1 MSDIIPNVVISM
13 PSQLFTLAR
22 KFQAASNGKI
32 YIGKIDTDPTLPEN
46 QIQVYLENEDGS
58 HIPVPQPLI
67 INQAGFPVYN
77 GQIAKFVT
85 VEGHSMA
92 VYDSYG
98 ALQHYYSNVLKYDP
112 DQFDIKIT
120 PVINS
125 KVQYFDDIESLRNS
139 ENIKSRS
146 LYVIEYFKGSS
157 IGGGYFYIDYED
169 KLSLDNGGTVIVN
182 NDGFRI
188 KRLTDTI
195 RLSEFGI
202 FNNSPLVTKENCE
215 AAFKWGFENGYT
227 KFETSISEI
236 TLDFPLHIKIP
247 DDYIYD
253 SIEINSSGVH
263 KFKYD
268 LVIQIPEWQHKKTDY
283 LYAIFGNGKTR
294 VNINLNFDNSGMGNS
309 KPNTRGK
316 TIGLRIDDCPNSY
329 LNVFGKNNNG
339 YGVWIVSSDNTE
351 IKLVGRNLDGYQYTD
366 VKDDSGNLVAFDDY
380 GDALYIASN
389 NITVSYLD
397 VRTDRGG
404 RAGVVFE
411 GTFTKS
417 ESVNG
422 QLNNFNIVGYDRGVH
437 IESTKENMGSI
448 FISNGR
454 LLNNNTQILS
464 FNGNSDKVKNRIDV
478 SVDNVQF
485 LYDHQISPYITEG
498 RAFFSRGAFMLSGSN
513 MNSSN
518 CVFGMNDYP
527 SVIAGN
533 GTYKSANDTYMLD
546 SSGLQLSYGSVEIN
560 NLNARATKKD
570 FKFNGNTLIRD
581 SAFGGNVY
589 LTEIW
594 GKYHIDNVTF
604 SGNKT
609 SPSGHL
615 IFPYIRRA
623 GYYSN
628 ITFDYVIDYAIDNR
642 NENSKFNLP
651 LINYIRVLSGDD
663 AGRLFLP
670 TNTTTNNR
678 YIRSVPSYTLF
689 GTIESEVV

>member
-1 MSDIIPNVVISM
+1 MD
-13 PSQLFTLAR
+13 
-22 KFQAASNGKI
+22 SN
-32 YIGKIDTDPTLPEN
+32 DT
-46 QIQVYLENEDGS
+46 
-58 HIPVPQPLI
+58 
-67 INQAGFPVYN
+67 
-77 GQIAKFVT
+77 
-85 VEGHSMA
+85 
-92 VYDSYG
+92 
-98 ALQHYYSNVLKYDP
+98 
-112 DQFDIKIT
+112 IT
-120 PVINS
+120 PDNS
-125 KVQYFDDIESLRNS
+125 
-139 ENIKSRS
+139 
-146 LYVIEYFKGSS
+146 
-157 IGGGYFYIDYED
+157 
-169 KLSLDNGGTVIVN
+169 GTVFIN
-182 NDGFRI
+182 KSGQRI
-188 KRLTDTI
+188 KRI
-195 RLSEFGI
+195 LSNICRWEDFGI
-202 FNNSPLVTKENCE
+202 INNSPLVTKENCE

-351 IKLVGRNLDGYQYTD
+351 IKLVGRNLDGYQSTD
-366 VKDDSGNLVAFDDY
+366 IKDDSGNVVAFDDY

-464 FNGNSDKVKNRIDV
+464 FNGNIDKDINRIDTF
-478 SVDNVQF
+478 VDKVEFKYNN
-485 LYDHQISPYITEG
+485 QISPWITEG
-498 RAFFSRGAFMLSGSN
+498 KSIFSKGHFMLSGGTLSTSN
-513 MNSSN
+513 CIFHRHTNSSVCVGSGLYRGDGDIWLDSSMFISAPYSDVELHN
-518 CVFGMNDYP
+518 VNARLCKNKIELSNNAMICSCVFGGDLNLKGAWSKYTLRNI
-527 SVIAGN
+527 VFN
-533 GTYKSANDTYMLD
+533 GTKEN
-546 SSGLQLSYGSVEIN
+546 
-560 NLNARATKKD
+560 
-570 FKFNGNTLIRD
+570 
-581 SAFGGNVY
+581 
-589 LTEIW
+589 
-594 GKYHIDNVTF
+594 
-604 SGNKT
+604 
-609 SPSGHL
+609 PSGHL
-615 IFPYIRRA
+615 NMPGVRRSSYID
-623 GYYSN
+623 N
-628 ITFDYVIDYAIDNR
+628 ITFDYVNDYAIDNT
-642 NENSKFNLP
+642 NENTKYSIP
-651 LINYIRVLSGDD
+651 VINMIKVLNGNK
-663 AGRLFLP
+663 GGKLFKSDEEQYK
-670 TNTTTNNR
+670 NR
-678 YIRSVPSYTLF
+678 YVRSLPSFTAF
-689 GTIESEVV
+689 DGIENEIK